1 MGSTTGP
8 SRLEASASRLK
19 SALAALEIAVAR
31 KVEAERQQAVVQ
43 KQVDALQADRA
54 RLAEDLEPLGRS
66 SRGAGIGEYR
76 EVARRLD
83 LTMDAIRGVL
93 SRYES

>member
-1 MGSTTGP
+1 MGSTSGP
-8 SRLEASASRLK
+8 SRLEAAASRLK
-19 SALAALEIAVAR
+19 SALAALEVAVVR
-31 KVEAERQQAVVQ
+31 KIEVERQQAVVQ
-43 KQVDALQADRA
+43 KQVDSLQADRA
-54 RLAEDLEPLGRS
+54 RLAEDLDRS
-66 SRGAGIGEYR
+66 ADRVAGLESVNR

>member
-1 MGSTTGP
+1 
-8 SRLEASASRLK
+8 LK
-19 SALAALEIAVAR
+19 TALAALETAVAR
-31 KVEAERQQAVVQ
+31 KLENDRQQAVVH
-43 KQVDALQADRA
+43 KQVEALQADRS
-54 RLAEDLEPLGRS
+54 RLAEDLDRS
-66 SRGAGIGEYR
+66 ADRVAGLESANR